1 MKLQKLISKL
11 EKHHKKKLDLSLGR
25 TFNLLK
31 KLGDPQD
38 KLKNVITVVG
48 TNAKASMCY
57 SLKSILNQAG
67 YKTNLYTSPHLLS
80 YTERYVFE
88 DNKINEDDLIEL
100 LTDVEKTLGDDNATL
115 FEILTCAFLKHAEN
129 FRDNINII
137 EAGLFHQFDSTNVF
151 KENLMTLIGV
161 IHSDHFQWLE
171 NKSIEGVIYEKT
183 AKLLNSNIFI
193 NKQVNN
199 EIRDKIDKSLEKN
212 TTAAICFNYIVER
225 NDEDL
230 EDINFSK
237 NINTEILS
245 SKDILENKNIDSISS
260 FIFERKLAIELNIYD
275 LENEYLKISY
285 ILQYQIFK
293 AFHTLT
299 YVDSPIYIKKESID
313 EIFKHRWDF
322 FDFISDRLNIYFF
335 KETFGKSEKLNIAL
349 HKRRKFISNI
359 LSKKLEIDLPS
370 NLETFIKEL
379 FKIDDK
385 ILSGFDLKYKDNFL
399 INGKYNKDEID
410 EIFNYFFNETEFV
423 LHLGAHKTATTFIQ
437 NIISK
442 NKYDLAQEGILFIDL
457 DIFREYVKF
466 SKSNHVEIKEFLLF
480 ASIPILFCKPKE

>member
-57 SLKSILNQAG
+57 SLKSILNQGG

-88 DNKINEDDLIEL
+88 DKEINEEDLIEL
-100 LTDVEKTLGDDNATL
+100 LTDVEKTLADDNATL
-115 FEILTCAFLKHAEN
+115 FEILTCAFLKYAEN
-129 FRDNINII
+129 FKDNINII

-161 IHSDHFQWLE
+161 IHNDHFQWLE

-212 TTAAICFNYIVER
+212 TSNKYFFGKDFNIAKSENGFVQYQDQLGELVLPEPSILGDHQLYNISTSIAASRKIFNIKDEYIKNGIKNISLKARLEEIKSGKLKDIAGNNKLVIDGGHNISASLSIANWVKNQNEEANLIVGMMKDKEHVEFIKAFE
-225 NDEDL
+225 NIVNSITLIDIPNQDGAISKEDFRKKL
-230 EDINFSK
+230 DDLKLNLRLSNGIQESIKSLSK
-237 NINTEILS
+237 NENTIILCVGSLYLAGEILS
-245 SKDILENKNIDSISS
+245 
-260 FIFERKLAIELNIYD
+260 LN
-275 LENEYLKISY
+275 
-285 ILQYQIFK
+285 
-293 AFHTLT
+293 
-299 YVDSPIYIKKESID
+299 
-313 EIFKHRWDF
+313 
-322 FDFISDRLNIYFF
+322 
-335 KETFGKSEKLNIAL
+335 
-349 HKRRKFISNI
+349 
-359 LSKKLEIDLPS
+359 
-370 NLETFIKEL
+370 
-379 FKIDDK
+379 
-385 ILSGFDLKYKDNFL
+385 
-399 INGKYNKDEID
+399 
-410 EIFNYFFNETEFV
+410 
-423 LHLGAHKTATTFIQ
+423 
-437 NIISK
+437 
-442 NKYDLAQEGILFIDL
+442 
-457 DIFREYVKF
+457 
-466 SKSNHVEIKEFLLF
+466 
-480 ASIPILFCKPKE
+480 